1 MFFTKNYNKKGIS
14 YTPLIATCLIL
25 EITILVFW
33 RLTVIKYI
41 LFQILAY
48 SKKMKKCQIEYFKE
62 KNVMIN
68 YLFFSIMI
76 FMNIIGY
83 CYTRKGNFYNLYLSF
98 IRIVCY
104 LFHYKLQS

>member
-1 MFFTKNYNKKGIS
+1 
-14 YTPLIATCLIL
+14 
-25 EITILVFW
+25 
-33 RLTVIKYI
+33 
-41 LFQILAY
+41 
-48 SKKMKKCQIEYFKE
+48 MKKCQIEYVKE
-62 KNVMIN
+62 KNIMIN

-104 LFHYKLQS
+104 LFHYKLQSFNFIYTYTYTYKFYKK